1 MLGLPKQTE
10 RKEQIAKSLI
20 FKTLTL
26 KHGDR
31 TVIDNTFRRLD
42 VVNVLH
48 PKTLNVKEGKTVKS
62 IYILRAELSGQSYT
76 KDDIML
82 LPKYIKQHL
91 ILVLICDGQI
101 RLAVRHK
108 DNFFQWPYWQTEETA
123 KLELQGMTLEGIWE
137 SFVSQI
143 GNLGAGNEDLEI
155 KLKVQQLESKLKK
168 LQGQIAKAKNKAP
181 LFAEYKR
188 VEKELKGFLELRT

>member
-20 FKTLTL
+20 FKMLTL

-62 IYILRAELSGQSYT
+62 IYVLRAELGDKNYQ
-76 KDDIML
+76 KDHIML

-91 ILVLICDGQI
+91 ILALSYAGQV
-101 RLAVRHK
+101 RLAVKHK
-108 DNFFQWPYWQTEETA
+108 DDFFQWPYWQDEENA
-123 KLELQGMTLEGIWE
+123 KLELQGMSLEGIWD

-143 GNLGAGNEDLEI
+143 GNLSTGNEDLET
-155 KLKVQQLESKLKK
+155 KLKVKQLENKLRK

-188 VEKELKGFLELRT
+188 IEKELREVKNG